1 MEYHFYDAFLKL
13 HLMILVRYQSVPLK
27 KKPVWILFL
36 VSFYEIPASVGMTV
50 P

>member
-1 MEYHFYDAFLKL
+1 
-13 HLMILVRYQSVPLK
+13 MILVQHQFESLK

-36 VSFYEIPASVGMTV
+36 VSFYEIPAEAGITV